1 MINNRIKPSTGLI
14 FLIIIAIYGSQLS
27 ADQSE
32 QTPVMHLDQTTH
44 TFPASFEGEDLSHSF
59 KLFNKGT
66 ADLEILDVT
75 HT

>member
-1 MINNRIKPSTGLI
+1 MIKNRIKPSTGLI

-27 ADQSE
+27 ANQSE

-59 KLFNKGT
+59 KLINKGT

>member
-1 MINNRIKPSTGLI
+1 MIKNRIKPSTGLI

-59 KLFNKGT
+59 KLINKGT

>member
-1 MINNRIKPSTGLI
+1 MIKNRIKPSAGFI
-14 FLIIIAIYGSQLS
+14 FLIIIALFGSQLS

-32 QTPVMHLDQTTH
+32 QRPVIHLDQTTH
-44 TFPASFEGEDLSHSF
+44 TFPTSFEGEQLSHSF
-59 KLFNKGT
+59 KLLNKGT